1 MIQPGR
7 LCKLDTVHCGSYNGE
22 IVEYL
27 GRTPFAGTY
36 AFKTANEAVI
46 TLNDNS
52 YFIVLPTLDEMK
64 DLIDLSLS
72 LWDKEWFRELVQQ
85 MNLIKG
91 YQAAKGAL
99 QK

>member
-27 GRTPFAGTY
+27 GRTTFTGAY

-46 TLNDNS
+46 TLNNNS
-52 YFIVLPTLDEMK
+52 LFIVLPTLDEMK
-64 DLIDLSLS
+64 DLIDLTLS
-72 LWDKEWFRELVQQ
+72 LGDKEWFKELVQQ
-85 MNLIKG
+85 MNFMKG
-91 YQAAKGAL
+91 YQASKGAM
-99 QK
+99 K